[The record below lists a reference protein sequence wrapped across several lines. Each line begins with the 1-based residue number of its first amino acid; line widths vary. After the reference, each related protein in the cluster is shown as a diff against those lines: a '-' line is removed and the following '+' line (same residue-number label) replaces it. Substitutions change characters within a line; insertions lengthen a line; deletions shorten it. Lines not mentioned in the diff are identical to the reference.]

1 MGLSTQQW
9 INLIVIAL
17 IVGFSALSWLAR
29 KLQEQAARKRALEEI
44 ERRRE
49 EMLRTGKDP
58 AVLVAGPA
66 LSEQEARLREIAAR
80 RQAQLQELRRRAQMR
95 QQSGGPVSVRTTPPP
110 TPPRVA
116 TPPVPAPSPRPSSA
130 TRPPQAPGR
139 PASRP
144 PAKPVPEPVRRPRPA
159 PVETRSRPSPPPSR
173 PAASRVVEGESH
185 AERLVPDV
193 PIEPPKPRVVLRW
206 FTPPRSAA
214 EWRRA
219 VVLHEILSLPVAFR
233 GR

>member
-144 PAKPVPEPVRRPRPA
+144 PARPVPEPVRRPRPA

-173 PAASRVVEGESH
+173 PAARVVEGESH

-193 PIEPPKPRVVLRW
+193 PIEPPKPRVVPRW